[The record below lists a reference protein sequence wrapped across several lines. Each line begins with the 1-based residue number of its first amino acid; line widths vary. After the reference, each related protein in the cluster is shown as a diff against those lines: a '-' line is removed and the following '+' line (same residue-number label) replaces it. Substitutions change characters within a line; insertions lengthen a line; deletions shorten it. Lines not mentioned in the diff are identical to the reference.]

1 MITVKL
7 KQDEVKIIRYALELA
22 FYSLDGSA
30 VLRPVNYNHR
40 NFEKNLMIDL
50 EVARGVEDKL
60 MGWDKLKMEKICNH

>member
-22 FYSLDGSA
+22 YASLEGTP
-30 VLRPVNYNHR
+30 VLKPVNYNHR
-40 NFEKNLMIDL
+40 NFEKNLRIDL

-60 MGWDKLKMEKICNH
+60 MGWDK

>member
-22 FYSLDGSA
+22 YTSLDGSP

-60 MGWDKLKMEKICNH
+60 MGWDK

>member
-22 FYSLDGSA
+22 FYSLDGSP

-60 MGWDKLKMEKICNH
+60 MGWDK